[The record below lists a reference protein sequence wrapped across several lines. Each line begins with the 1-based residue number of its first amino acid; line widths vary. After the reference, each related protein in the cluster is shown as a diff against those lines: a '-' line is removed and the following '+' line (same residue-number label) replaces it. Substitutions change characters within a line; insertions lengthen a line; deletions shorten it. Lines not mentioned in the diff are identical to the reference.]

1 MTRPVLLRCA
11 VLVLTSA
18 IALPAAAGDVTATLG
33 IDPTQLA
40 GADSMGRVL
49 LYTPAELNPGSSV
62 SHWDVSAQPDLLMEP
77 NASPLVP
84 VGEVDLTA
92 PAFREMGWSVGTST
106 VTLRVSD
113 AEGEGFNDPT
123 AVTPAAGNPGGAT
136 LGSQR
141 QAAMQWAAD
150 IWASYLGSDVEI
162 NIATGFAELDCDEEE
177 GTAVLAQA
185 GPDYRF
191 FDFPNAP
198 KTATWYAGALAESLA
213 GENLSST
220 VEGSDPD
227 ASDLSLFFNSRIDDG
242 CLSPTYRFYYG
253 LDGNTPPGQIA
264 FAMIALHELAHGF
277 GFLSFINPAT
287 GGISVPPNSG
297 IPRMPDIY
305 STFMYDLD
313 LELHWD
319 VMTGLERM
327 GSATN
332 NRRVV
337 WDGPQTMDEA
347 AGLLDAAP
355 TLQISSPGDIAGS
368 YQIQPASFGPQI
380 GNPDISG
387 DLVVAVDGT
396 SQPNLVC
403 EAVADASEVAGK
415 IALVDRGECFFTV
428 KVKNAQEAGAIA
440 VLVANN
446 EDQGLPPMGGSDAT
460 ITIPSAGITKADGEL
475 LKQALQEQGAAVP
488 SPLRPTRR
496 VVPTGG

>member
-1 MTRPVLLRCA
+1 MKHSPLLLCA
-11 VLVLTSA
+11 ALLLTAFGPPASA
-18 IALPAAAGDVTATLG
+18 AEVNATLG
-33 IDPTQLA
+33 TDPTQLA
-40 GADSMGRVL
+40 GADPLGRVL
-49 LYTPAELNPGSSV
+49 LYTPDELNPGSSV
-62 SHWDVSAQPDLLMEP
+62 SHWDVSATPDLLMEP
-77 NASPLVP
+77 SASPQVP
-84 VGEVDLTA
+84 VGEVDLTL
-92 PAFREMGWSVGTST
+92 PAFREMGWPAGTSN

-113 AEGEGFNDPT
+113 EEGEGFNDPT
-123 AVTPAAGNPGGAT
+123 EVDEVSGNPGGTT
-136 LGSQR
+136 LGGQR
-141 QAAMQWAAD
+141 RAAMQWAAD

-162 NIATGFAELDCDEEE
+162 NIATGFSELDCDEDE

-185 GPDYRF
+185 GPDFRF

-198 KTATWYAGALAESLA
+198 KAATWYAGALAESLA

-220 VEGSDPD
+220 VEGADPD
-227 ASDLSLFFNSRIDDG
+227 DSDLSLFFNTSIDEG

-337 WDGPQTMDEA
+337 WDGPQTTDEA
-347 AGLLDAAP
+347 ADLLDAAQ
-355 TLQISSPGDIAGS
+355 TLRINSPGDIAGS
-368 YQIQPASFGPQI
+368 YQIQPAFFGPEI
-380 GNPDISG
+380 GNPDVSG
-387 DLVVAVDGT
+387 NLVVAVDGT
-396 SQPNLVC
+396 NQPNLVC
-403 EAVADASEVAGK
+403 ESVANAAEVAGR
-415 IALVDRGECFFTV
+415 IALIDRGECFFTV

-440 VLVANN
+440 VLIVNN

-475 LKQALQEQGAAVP
+475 LKQALEAPGTTAPQ
-488 SPLRPTRR
+488 PLRPTGRL
-496 VVPTGG
+496 VPTGG